1 MLIINYGARI
11 YHFMNDL
18 DNTMN
23 IPVDFLDR
31 HKINTDIRTKMI
43 DWMVE
48 VLAVYNC
55 SNETFFLS
63 VFILDFFIFK
73 SPEIIKTEEIHCIG
87 LTSMFIA
94 SKFED
99 LHPINMANILY
110 KIGHNIFEEKQIL
123 SMEKKILET
132 ISFENLIRTSTNEFI
147 KTYFYDFRHNNRQAV
162 EDFNVEEDIN
172 KCENLAIYFS
182 KLSCYSYY
190 FYDYNCALK
199 AVVSIIAS
207 FDSYRDTGRLIKNK
221 QGDKFFSEWIF
232 FLISESKYPEKII
245 NDSYKR
251 LIHMHKNY
259 ENIPLI
265 SCNLNKHYY

>member
-1 MLIINYGARI
+1 
-11 YHFMNDL
+11 MNDL

-31 HKINTDIRTKMI
+31 HKINPDMRTKMI

-48 VLAVYNC
+48 VLGVYNC

-172 KCENLAIYFS
+172 KCENLAVYFA
-182 KLSCYSYY
+182 KLSCYYDDFYEYSY
-190 FYDYNCALK
+190 DLK
-199 AVVSIIAS
+199 AIVCIIAS
-207 FDSYRDTGRLIKNK
+207 FDTYRNTGNIIKNK
-221 QGDKFFSEWIF
+221 NGHTFFMDWVY
-232 FLISESKYPEKII
+232 FLIKESEYSKDKI
-245 NDSYKR
+245 NDAYKK
-251 LIHMHKNY
+251 LIFMY
-259 ENIPLI
+259 ENYNNIPMI
-265 SCNLNKHYY
+265 SYNLDKYHKI